1 MLGLQDVISEEDLSL
16 EPRNQRKARVVRPPA
31 EVRTKH
37 WNDGLIVTEV
47 DDPSLPRLVM
57 LRDSFTS
64 ALVPFL
70 AEHFRRAVFY
80 WRSDFDTDTIQEE
93 HADVVIME
101 FGGRTFYRLAAFN
114 PDEVTAAAEAPA
126 KQATRR

>member
-1 MLGLQDVISEEDLSL
+1 
-16 EPRNQRKARVVRPPA
+16 VVRPPA

-37 WNDGLIVTEV
+37 WNDGLIISEV

-80 WRSDFDTDTIQEE
+80 WRSDFDIDTILEE
-93 HADVVIME
+93 HADLVIME
-101 FGGRTFYRLAAFN
+101 FGGRKFYQLAAFN
-114 PDEVTAAAEAPA
+114 PDVVAAEA
-126 KQATRR
+126 ATTTATVSQH